1 MVRREL
7 VIIIPAFNE
16 ESTIQSVIS
25 SVLEFGHVL
34 IIDDVLSSGLAIT
47 EACDYLAPFD
57 VDIAGAL
64 VALNRQ
70 EKGQDSDQ
78 MAADELRE
86 KGTEIF
92 QIISLD
98 DLINAES
105 LIDKTNLIKMQEYR
119 EIYQGA

>member
-1 MVRREL
+1 
-7 VIIIPAFNE
+7 
-16 ESTIQSVIS
+16 
-25 SVLEFGHVL
+25 
-34 IIDDVLSSGLAIT
+34 
-47 EACDYLAPFD
+47 
-57 VDIAGAL
+57 
-64 VALNRQ
+64 
-70 EKGQDSDQ
+70 
-78 MAADELRE
+78 MAADELRA